1 MGIGTTSEIK
11 HVVVLMLENRS
22 FDNLLGWLYDGQNK
36 PPYNQVPP
44 GQSFDGLDDNAPSC
58 PWNGTSYPPVHG
70 ADTTQPDPDP
80 NELYANMYVQ
90 MFNPADYAPGDPVP
104 DMAGKTATMQGYVAD
119 YATAKGVSTTQ
130 APNIMACFRPADV
143 PVISMLA
150 NYYAVCDHWFASV
163 PSQTYTNRSFL
174 HAGTASGYVNN
185 RLGDHF
191 WDGCFV
197 NNTKTIFNLL
207 QDNDPASW
215 QIYYGGLSLLCQVG
229 RYQMQLKDYRS
240 DGPAPHMYPIAQFFE
255 DVAACRDEPESFP
268 SYVFIEPNFLGG
280 FSAGPE
286 NDEHPQAAPTHFDGI
301 SNVLSGE
308 ALIASIFN
316 ALSANNNQLWQSTM
330 FILLFDEGGGTYDH
344 LPPPVSAI
352 PPDTVTIPEGQPG
365 YSGFTFDRYG
375 ARVPAI
381 VCSPLIP
388 KSTVC
393 NTVFDHTSIIR
404 TVINLFLDPSTSLG
418 DRDKA
423 ANDLLGVATLPGPRT
438 DAPVLVPI
446 KQADFDPNSIADVP
460 LNDLQQDLVAGAIR
474 DAAGAAFDV
483 SSAPDLTTHVD
494 AWAALQKIGQT
505 N

>member
-1 MGIGTTSEIK
+1 MGDGTTPKIE

-22 FDNLLGWLYDGQNK
+22 FDNLLGWLYDPRND
-36 PPYNQVPP
+36 PPYNEVPP
-44 GQSFDGLDDNAPSC
+44 GQSFAGLDDNAPSC

-70 ADTTQPDPDP
+70 ADTTQPCPDP

-90 MFNPADYAPGDPVP
+90 MFNPSGYAPGDPVP
-104 DMAGKTATMQGYVAD
+104 DMAGKTASMQGYVAD
-119 YATAKGVSTTQ
+119 YATVKDAQ
-130 APNIMACFRPADV
+130 APNIMSCFRPVDV

-150 NYYAVCDHWFASV
+150 NSYAVCDHWFASV

-197 NNTKTIFNLL
+197 NKTPTIFNLL
-207 QDNDPASW
+207 QQQKPPVPW
-215 QIYYGGLSLLCQVG
+215 KIYYGGLSALCQVA
-229 RYQMQLKDYRS
+229 RYQEQLENYRS
-240 DGPAPHMYPIAQFFE
+240 DGPQPQMYPMSQFFT
-255 DVAACRDEPESFP
+255 DVEAGIKDPATFP

-280 FSAGPE
+280 FGAGPE
-286 NDEHPQAAPTHFDGI
+286 NDEHPQAAPTDFDGL

-308 ALIASIFN
+308 ALIAEIFN

-330 FILLFDEGGGTYDH
+330 FVLLFDEGGGTYDH
-344 LPPPVSAI
+344 LPPPVTAI
-352 PPDTVTIPEGQPG
+352 APDNVTIAKGLPG

-381 VCSPLIP
+381 VCSPLIA

-404 TVINLFLDPSTSLG
+404 TVINLFLAPGTHLG
-418 DRDKA
+418 CRDKA
-423 ANDLLGVATLPGPRT
+423 ATDLLGLVTLSTPRT
-438 DAPVLVPI
+438 DAPVLVPV
-446 KQADFDPNSIADVP
+446 KQADFDPNSIAAAP

-474 DAAGAAFDV
+474 DAFGDAFGV
-483 SSAPDLTTHVD
+483 SSAPPLVTHAD
-494 AWAALQKIGQT
+494 AWAALQRIGQA